1 MNLNLELI
9 TIGDYTQ
16 KIICFRNHQEYV
28 HYIIVYIKDN
38 ILMKYDLNNMIIE
51 CNLSHRKSYSLNELL
66 KLNPTKFVIPAKYI
80 KILEK
85 LQFNI
90 AFIIVKYNNNKFI
103 FIRNLNISNPKFETS
118 PEWDLNPRPT
128 DLQSAV
134 LPS

>member
-1 MNLNLELI
+1 
-9 TIGDYTQ
+9 
-16 KIICFRNHQEYV
+16 
-28 HYIIVYIKDN
+28 
-38 ILMKYDLNNMIIE
+38 MKYDLNNMIIE

-66 KLNPTKFVIPAKYI
+66 KLNSTKFVIPAKYI

-90 AFIIVKYNNNKFI
+90 AFIIIKYNNNKFI

-134 LPS
+134 LPN